1 MTKEA
6 LIQKTIKKL
15 SQLPKERINEVL
27 DFADFIAKKYEE
39 EILQK
44 GITTLATKSKTYEFL
59 KDEEDLYSVNDL
71 KAIYK

>member
-1 MTKEA
+1 MTKEI
-6 LIQKTIKKL
+6 LIQKTIKRL
-15 SQLPKERINEVL
+15 SHLPSDKINEVL
-27 DFADFIAKKYEE
+27 DYVDFIAKKYED

-44 GITTLATKSKTYEFL
+44 GITTLVASSNTYKFL

>member
-1 MTKEA
+1 MPKEI
-6 LIQKTIKKL
+6 LIQKTIKRL
-15 SQLPKERINEVL
+15 SHLPSDKINEVL
-27 DFADFIAKKYEE
+27 DYVDFIAKKYED

-44 GITTLATKSKTYEFL
+44 GITTLVASSNTYKFL